1 MGPSC
6 SGLRQHE
13 LTATSAEVASTSVS
27 TPRTILIRVT
37 GADRPGVTTD
47 LLALLAQLGAEL
59 EDMEQ
64 VVVRQRLTLGL
75 AVLVPA
81 GRDMVKEVLLFG
93 WERGLEI
100 DFEVV
105 DSAPT
110 RHKPRHIVT
119 ALAPELTPEDLAFTT
134 GAIASSGGNID
145 RIARMSKYPVWSYEF
160 LVEDADVEKL
170 QASLMQVAADRQI
183 DIAVQPHGLHR
194 RSTRL
199 VVLDVDSTLIRN
211 EVIDLLAESAGHGAA
226 VADLT
231 QRTMAGELDFETSL
245 QARVGLLAGQPVSAI
260 DDAIAQMVLTPGA
273 KTFVRTLRRLGYR
286 IAIISGGFTHFTD
299 HLRDLL
305 GLDHAYANQL
315 EVIDGVL
322 TGRVVGELVDANAKA
337 DLLRKIAAQEGIPL
351 EQTVAVGD
359 GANDLPMLKAA
370 GLGIAFNAKPIVR
383 DAADTAVNV
392 PYLDAILF
400 MLGVSREEV
409 EAADAQAPDPQ

>member
-1 MGPSC
+1 
-6 SGLRQHE
+6 
-13 LTATSAEVASTSVS
+13 
-27 TPRTILIRVT
+27 
-37 GADRPGVTTD
+37 
-47 LLALLAQLGAEL
+47 
-59 EDMEQ
+59 
-64 VVVRQRLTLGL
+64 
-75 AVLVPA
+75 
-81 GRDMVKEVLLFG
+81 
-93 WERGLEI
+93 
-100 DFEVV
+100 
-105 DSAPT
+105 
-110 RHKPRHIVT
+110 
-119 ALAPELTPEDLAFTT
+119 
-134 GAIASSGGNID
+134 
-145 RIARMSKYPVWSYEF
+145 
-160 LVEDADVEKL
+160 
-170 QASLMQVAADRQI
+170 
-183 DIAVQPHGLHR
+183 
-194 RSTRL
+194 
-199 VVLDVDSTLIRN
+199 
-211 EVIDLLAESAGHGAA
+211 
-226 VADLT
+226 
-231 QRTMAGELDFETSL
+231 
-245 QARVGLLAGQPVSAI
+245 
-260 DDAIAQMVLTPGA
+260 MVLTPGA